1 MSAESFRDAVT
12 GLLQQPPRRRAPE
25 GFSLAESPE
34 EPQGHSVVAEPLS
47 AEYHPEPESQPVP
60 APGTDHEAKNRTLRR
75 KLRIAV
81 AAANGCARTM
91 AKEQDEAR
99 EKVRKLEWAL
109 FLERAAH
116 QRRKENPMCTPLMPT
131 HAEVR
136 ARMVAEEE
144 KKKQE
149 EHTRQAQVELDLR
162 TKLAQAI
169 ERKKEKKHQ
178 DREDKKKTV
187 STKLATSL
195 ARKQPLAAHLAA
207 AKALAVSRGHQLP
220 TFTDFRDCHL
230 APPRPVEKPR
240 TISATSTSLEHCT
253 PFSSGRECQ

>member
-1 MSAESFRDAVT
+1 
-12 GLLQQPPRRRAPE
+12 
-25 GFSLAESPE
+25 
-34 EPQGHSVVAEPLS
+34 
-47 AEYHPEPESQPVP
+47 
-60 APGTDHEAKNRTLRR
+60 
-75 KLRIAV
+75 
-81 AAANGCARTM
+81 
-91 AKEQDEAR
+91 
-99 EKVRKLEWAL
+99 
-109 FLERAAH
+109 
-116 QRRKENPMCTPLMPT
+116 MCTPLMPT

-220 TFTDFRDCHL
+220 TFADFRDCHL

-253 PFSSGRECQ
+253 PFSSGREYQ